1 MQSNRLA
8 AGFVLTTLAVSLAV
22 MPTTAQAKCRT
33 WTATH
38 NGTNLIYPNQGGA
51 AGTAANKLVWQVE
64 QWKKE
69 KGIKRVRIGKIW
81 TKCGEYFIK
90 YLLPHQHCIAKA
102 SVCY

>member
-69 KGIKRVRIGKIW
+69 KGIKRVRIGKIR